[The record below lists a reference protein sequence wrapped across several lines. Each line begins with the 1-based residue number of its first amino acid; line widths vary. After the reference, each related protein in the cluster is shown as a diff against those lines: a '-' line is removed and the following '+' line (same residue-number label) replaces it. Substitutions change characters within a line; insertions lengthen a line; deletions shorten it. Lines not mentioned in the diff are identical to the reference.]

1 MSGILNPKQRIMD
14 FTLTREGY
22 EQIQNGD
29 LRIKYAT
36 FNDRNAIYDNLE
48 NTFNTAD
55 INAMPFLFENFNTL
69 HDTINQEI
77 DLNVSLTTENLSN
90 NISLTTDYQSNQLK
104 IENGKLVTSSSD
116 IDQIFT
122 HLSQTTNRAL
132 SNSSILL
139 SDNFINFDPD
149 LGTNKSISL
158 KLKKINDNITNNN
171 LEDIILLND
180 NDNFHE
186 EFNSGSYYTLLED
199 SITLSDKSLFED
211 SRFLN
216 KLPFLFLPPLN
227 MNTNVVSKNNSVL
240 NTYNTANDNRS
251 AQKLIYKNLKNTKN
265 VSIQNVVEIKPLST
279 NREIINSVKNLDLL
293 SKNKIAYNK
302 TDSNGQIVKENID
315 NSSKILSFEMEFD
328 DIEEN
333 CPFLF
338 QVYESNINEN
348 YFNKL
353 LVIDH
358 GEIYDNELQ
367 KNVHIFL
374 VGKIFHSKTDVDLQD
389 IETNRIINNVINKDN
404 YLFINLFTIMM
415 H

>member
-90 NISLTTDYQSNQLK
+90 DISLTTDYQSNQLK

-158 KLKKINDNITNNN
+158 KLKKINDNITNNS

-240 NTYNTANDNRS
+240 STYNTANDNRS
-251 AQKLIYKNLKNTKN
+251 AQKLIYKNLKSTKN
-265 VSIQNVVEIKPLST
+265 ISIQNVIEIKPLST

-293 SKNKIAYNK
+293 SKNKIVYNK